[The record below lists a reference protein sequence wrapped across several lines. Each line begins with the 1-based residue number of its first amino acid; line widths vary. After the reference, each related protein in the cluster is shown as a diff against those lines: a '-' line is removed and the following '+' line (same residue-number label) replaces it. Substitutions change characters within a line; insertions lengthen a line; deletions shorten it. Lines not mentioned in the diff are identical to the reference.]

1 MMLAVLVQS
10 CLLWFL
16 TWADEE
22 VLSDCEVSR
31 ELAWAGGCTA
41 VLAPGTVANGRR
53 EHRFPNGNPA
63 AESKRQQVDFQASR

>member
-1 MMLAVLVQS
+1 MTVR
-10 CLLWFL
+10 
-16 TWADEE
+16 
-22 VLSDCEVSR
+22 SR

-53 EHRFPNGNPA
+53 EHRFPNGNIGMLSHSPA